1 MKVVE
6 QNDSVTL
13 TFIGTLDNG
22 DEFMVKDNTDPIT
35 VTIGES
41 ELPPT
46 IENGLIGLKEGDH
59 RKIVVSPD
67 EGYGP
72 RQKNLLQTITNKEFI
87 DRVKPKRGM
96 IVHMNTTREGHEV
109 KVPATVIDVND
120 DGVVIDYNH
129 PLAGHNLTYQITIL
143 SIQKGTN

>member
-6 QNDSVTL
+6 KNDSVTL
-13 TFIGTLDNG
+13 TFTGTLDNG
-22 DEFMVKDNTDPIT
+22 DEFMVMDSTNPLT
-35 VTIGES
+35 VSIGES

-46 IENGLIGLKEGDH
+46 IENGLIGLSEGEQ
-59 RKIVVSPD
+59 RKIVVTPD

-72 RQKNLLQTITNKEFI
+72 RQKDLLQTITNKEFRE
-87 DRVKPKRGM
+87 RVKPKPGM

-109 KVPATVIDVND
+109 KVPATVIEVTD

-129 PLAGHNLTYQITIL
+129 PLAGHNLTYQITIV